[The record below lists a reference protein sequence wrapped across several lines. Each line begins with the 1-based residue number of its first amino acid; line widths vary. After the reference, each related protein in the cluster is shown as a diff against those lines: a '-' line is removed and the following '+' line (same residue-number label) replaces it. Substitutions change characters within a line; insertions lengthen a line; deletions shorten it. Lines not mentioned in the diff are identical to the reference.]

1 MASNAGPRRD
11 GNMSFLAIIKVAVMA
26 LQRHKLRSILT
37 MLGIIIGVG
46 AVIAVFAIGTG
57 AQKMIDDQITQA
69 GTNLIFVSPG
79 TQTAGGIHW
88 GMGSIT
94 TMVDD
99 DAKAIER
106 ECNAVA
112 QVTPGVRTS
121 AQVVAGDQ
129 NWATGI
135 VGHNQLFPTIRNW
148 PVDDGSF
155 FSEQDVASSARVAVL
170 GRTVSENLFGGQ
182 EPIGQTIR
190 IKGQPFKVVGLLMA
204 KGQNAMGQDQDD
216 TVVVPYT
223 TCMKK
228 LLGITYLHF
237 IIASASTQ
245 EAISMAEMQID
256 SLLRQRHA
264 IQPGQ
269 DADFFIRTLEDI
281 ARMRT
286 ESNQIMTYLLL
297 VIASV
302 SLIVGGIGVMNIM
315 LVSVTERTR
324 EIGIRMAV
332 GAKSRDLL
340 RQFLLEAST
349 LSLAG
354 GLLGIGLGALAST
367 LITNFLQW
375 PTTISVVSI
384 ILAFT
389 VSATVGIVFG
399 FYPAWKAAQLDPID
413 ALRYE

>member
-1 MASNAGPRRD
+1 
-11 GNMSFLAIIKVAVMA
+11 MSFLAIIKVAVMA
-26 LQRHKLRSILT
+26 LQRHKLRSVLT

-46 AVIAVFAIGTG
+46 AVIAVFAIGSG
-57 AQKMIDDQITQA
+57 AQKMIDDQIAQA
-69 GTNLIFVSPG
+69 GTNLIFISPG

-94 TMVDD
+94 TLVDD

-106 ECNAVA
+106 ECTAVSE
-112 QVTPGVRTS
+112 VTPGMRTQ
-121 AQVVAGDQ
+121 AQVVAGGQ
-129 NWATGI
+129 NWSTGI
-135 VGHNQLFPTIRNW
+135 TGHNQLFSTIRNW
-148 PVDDGSF
+148 PIESGSF
-155 FSEQDVASSARVAVL
+155 FSEQDVASVARVAVL
-170 GRTVSENLFGGQ
+170 GKTVAENLFGGQ
-182 EPIGQTIR
+182 DPIGQMIR
-190 IKGQPFKVVGLLMA
+190 IKGQPFKVVGTLIP

-216 TVVVPYT
+216 TVVIPYT
-223 TCMKK
+223 TLQKK

-245 EAISMAEMQID
+245 ESIPLAQEQID
-256 SLLRQRHA
+256 ALLRQRHGT
-264 IQPGQ
+264 QPGQ
-269 DADFFIRTLEDI
+269 DADFFIRTLSDM
-281 ARMRT
+281 ARMRS
-286 ESNQIMTYLLL
+286 ESNQVMTYLLL

-349 LSLAG
+349 LSLFG
-354 GLLGIGLGALAST
+354 GLVGIGLGTLSSS
-367 LITNFLQW
+367 LITDFLQW
-375 PTTISVVSI
+375 PTTISVLSI

>member
-1 MASNAGPRRD
+1 MNLGS
-11 GNMSFLAIIKVAVMA
+11 LVAESLVSLRKNKIRTA
-26 LQRHKLRSILT
+26 LS

-46 AVIAVFAIGTG
+46 AVIGVFAIGSG
-57 AQKMIDDQITQA
+57 AKKMIDDQIAQA
-69 GTNLIFVSPG
+69 GTNLIFISPG

-106 ECNAVA
+106 ECTAVSE
-112 QVTPGVRTS
+112 VTPGMRTQS
-121 AQVVAGDQ
+121 QVVAGGQ
-129 NWATGI
+129 NWSTGI
-135 VGHNQLFPTIRNW
+135 TGHNQLFPTIRNW
-148 PVDDGSF
+148 PVESGAF
-155 FSEQDVASSARVAVL
+155 FSEQDVASVARVAVI
-170 GRTVSENLFGGQ
+170 GKTVGENLFGNQ
-182 EPIGQTIR
+182 DPIGQMIR
-190 IKGQPFKVVGLLMA
+190 IKGQPFKVVGTLIS
-204 KGQNAMGQDQDD
+204 KGQDAMGHDQDD
-216 TVVVPYT
+216 TVVIPYT
-223 TCMKK
+223 TLQKK

-237 IIASASTQ
+237 IIASASTT
-245 EAISMAEMQID
+245 EAIPLAQEQID
-256 SLLRQRHA
+256 SLLRQRHG

-269 DADFFIRTLEDI
+269 DADFFIRTLSDM
-281 ARMRT
+281 AKMRN
-286 ESNQIMTYLLL
+286 ESNQVMTYLLL

-302 SLIVGGIGVMNIM
+302 SLLVGGIGVMNIM

-349 LSLAG
+349 LSLFG
-354 GLLGIGLGALAST
+354 GLVGIGLGTLASS

-375 PTTISVVSI
+375 PTTISVLSV

>member
-1 MASNAGPRRD
+1 
-11 GNMSFLAIIKVAVMA
+11 MSFLAIIKVAVMA
-26 LQRHKLRSILT
+26 LRRHKLRSVLT

-46 AVIAVFAIGTG
+46 AVIAVFAIGSG
-57 AQKMIDDQITQA
+57 AKKMIDDQIAQA
-69 GTNLIFVSPG
+69 GTNLIFISPG

-106 ECNAVA
+106 ECTAVSE
-112 QVTPGVRTS
+112 VTPGMRTQ
-121 AQVVAGDQ
+121 AQVVAGGQ
-129 NWATGI
+129 NWSTGI
-135 VGHNQLFPTIRNW
+135 TGHNQLFPTIRNW
-148 PVDDGSF
+148 PIESGSF
-155 FSEQDVASSARVAVL
+155 YSEQDVASVARVAVL
-170 GRTVSENLFGGQ
+170 GKTVAENLFGGQ
-182 EPIGQTIR
+182 DPIGQMIR
-190 IKGQPFKVVGLLMA
+190 IKGQPFKVVGTLIP
-204 KGQNAMGQDQDD
+204 KGQDAMGHDQDD
-216 TVVVPYT
+216 TVVIPYT
-223 TCMKK
+223 TLQKK

-245 EAISMAEMQID
+245 ESIPLAQEQID
-256 SLLRQRHA
+256 SLLRQRHG

-269 DADFFIRTLEDI
+269 DADFFIRTLSDM
-281 ARMRT
+281 ARMRN
-286 ESNQIMTYLLL
+286 ESNQVMTYLLL

-302 SLIVGGIGVMNIM
+302 SLLVGGIGVMNIM

-349 LSLAG
+349 LSLFG
-354 GLLGIGLGALAST
+354 GLVGIGLGTLSSS

-375 PTTISVVSI
+375 PTTISVLSI

>member
-1 MASNAGPRRD
+1 
-11 GNMSFLAIIKVAVMA
+11 MSFLAIIKVAVVA
-26 LQRHKLRSILT
+26 LQRHKLRSVLT

-46 AVIAVFAIGTG
+46 AVIAVFAIGSG
-57 AQKMIDDQITQA
+57 AKKMIDDQIAQA
-69 GTNLIFVSPG
+69 GTNLIFISPG
-79 TQTAGGIHW
+79 TQRAGGIHW
-88 GMGSIT
+88 GMGTIT
-94 TMVDD
+94 TLLDD

-106 ECNAVA
+106 ECTAVSE
-112 QVTPGVRTS
+112 VTPGVRTQ

-129 NWATGI
+129 NWSTGI
-135 VGHNQLFPTIRNW
+135 TGHNQLFPTIRNW
-148 PVDDGSF
+148 PVETGSF
-155 FSEQDVASSARVAVL
+155 YSEQDVASMARVAVI
-170 GRTVSENLFGGQ
+170 GKTVAENLFGGQ
-182 EPIGQTIR
+182 DPIGQMIR
-190 IKGQPFKVVGLLMA
+190 IKGQPFKVVGTLVS
-204 KGQNAMGQDQDD
+204 KGQDAMGHDQDD
-216 TVVVPYT
+216 AVIVPYT
-223 TCMKK
+223 TVQRK

-245 EAISMAEMQID
+245 EAIPLAQEQID
-256 SLLRQRHA
+256 SLLRQRHD

-269 DADFFIRTLEDI
+269 DADFFIRTLADM
-281 ARMRT
+281 ARMRN
-286 ESNQIMTYLLL
+286 ESNQVMTYLLL

-302 SLIVGGIGVMNIM
+302 SLLVGGIGVMNIM

-349 LSLAG
+349 LSLFG
-354 GLLGIGLGALAST
+354 GLVGIGLGTLASM

-375 PTTISVVSI
+375 PTTISVVSVV
-384 ILAFT
+384 LAFT
-389 VSATVGIVFG
+389 VSATVGVVFG

>member
-1 MASNAGPRRD
+1 
-11 GNMSFLAIIKVAVMA
+11 MSFLAIIKVAVMA
-26 LQRHKLRSILT
+26 LQRHKMRSVLT
-37 MLGIIIGVG
+37 MVGIIIGVG
-46 AVIAVFAIGTG
+46 AVISVFAIGSG
-57 AQKMIDDQITQA
+57 AKKMIDDQIAQA
-69 GTNLIFVSPG
+69 GTNLIFISPG

-106 ECNAVA
+106 ECTAVSA
-112 QVTPGVRTS
+112 VTPGMRTQS
-121 AQVVAGDQ
+121 QVVAGGQ
-129 NWATGI
+129 NWSTGI
-135 VGHNQLFPTIRNW
+135 TGHNQLFPTIRNW
-148 PVDDGSF
+148 PVESGSF
-155 FSEQDVASSARVAVL
+155 YSEQDVASLARVAVI
-170 GRTVSENLFGGQ
+170 GKTVAENLFGSQ
-182 EPIGQTIR
+182 DPIGQMIR
-190 IKGQPFKVVGLLMA
+190 IKGQPFKVVGTLIS
-204 KGQNAMGQDQDD
+204 KGQDAMGHDQDD
-216 TVVVPYT
+216 TVVIPYT
-223 TCMKK
+223 TLQRK

-245 EAISMAEMQID
+245 EAIPLAQEQID
-256 SLLRQRHA
+256 SLLRQRHG

-269 DADFFIRTLEDI
+269 DADFFIRTLSDM
-281 ARMRT
+281 AKMRN
-286 ESNQIMTYLLL
+286 ESNQVMTYLLL

-302 SLIVGGIGVMNIM
+302 SLLVGGIGVMNIM

-340 RQFLLEAST
+340 RQFLLEASA
-349 LSLAG
+349 LSLFG
-354 GLLGIGLGALAST
+354 GLVGIGLGTLASS

-375 PTTISVVSI
+375 PTTISVLSI
-384 ILAFT
+384 VLAFT

>member
-1 MASNAGPRRD
+1 
-11 GNMSFLAIIKVAVMA
+11 MSFLAIIKVAVMA
-26 LQRHKLRSILT
+26 LKRHKLRSVLT

-46 AVIAVFAIGTG
+46 AVIGVFAIGSG
-57 AQKMIDDQITQA
+57 AKKMIDDQIAQA
-69 GTNLIFVSPG
+69 GTNLIFISPG

-106 ECNAVA
+106 ECTAVSE
-112 QVTPGVRTS
+112 VTPGMRTQS
-121 AQVVAGDQ
+121 QVVAGGQ
-129 NWATGI
+129 NWSTGI
-135 VGHNQLFPTIRNW
+135 TGHNQLFPTIRNW
-148 PVDDGSF
+148 PVESGAF
-155 FSEQDVASSARVAVL
+155 FSEQDVASVARVAVI
-170 GRTVSENLFGGQ
+170 GKTVGENLFGNQ
-182 EPIGQTIR
+182 DPIGQMIR
-190 IKGQPFKVVGLLMA
+190 IKGQPFKVVGTLIS
-204 KGQNAMGQDQDD
+204 KGQDAMGHDQDD
-216 TVVVPYT
+216 TVVIPYT
-223 TCMKK
+223 TLQKK

-237 IIASASTQ
+237 IIASASTT
-245 EAISMAEMQID
+245 EAIPLAQEQID
-256 SLLRQRHA
+256 SLLRQRHG

-269 DADFFIRTLEDI
+269 DADFFIRTLSDM
-281 ARMRT
+281 AKMRN
-286 ESNQIMTYLLL
+286 ESNQVMTYLLL

-302 SLIVGGIGVMNIM
+302 SLLVGGIGVMNIM

-349 LSLAG
+349 LSLFG
-354 GLLGIGLGALAST
+354 GLVGIGLGTLASS

-375 PTTISVVSI
+375 PTTISVLSV

>member
-1 MASNAGPRRD
+1 MG
-11 GNMSFLAIIKVAVMA
+11 FLAIIKVAVEA
-26 LQRHKLRSILT
+26 LRRHKLRSVLT

-46 AVIAVFAIGTG
+46 AVIAVFAIGSG
-57 AQKMIDDQITQA
+57 AKKMIDDQIAQA
-69 GTNLIFVSPG
+69 GTNLIFISPG

-106 ECNAVA
+106 ECTAVSE
-112 QVTPGVRTS
+112 VTPGMRTQ
-121 AQVVAGDQ
+121 AQVVAADQ
-129 NWATGI
+129 NWSTGI
-135 VGHNQLFPTIRNW
+135 TGHNQLFPTIRNW
-148 PVDDGSF
+148 PIESGSF
-155 FSEQDVASSARVAVL
+155 FSEQDVASVARVAVL
-170 GRTVSENLFGGQ
+170 GKTVAENLFGGQ
-182 EPIGQTIR
+182 DPIGQMIR
-190 IKGQPFKVVGLLMA
+190 IKGQPFKVVGILIS

-216 TVVVPYT
+216 TVVIPYT
-223 TCMKK
+223 TLQKK

-245 EAISMAEMQID
+245 EAIPLAQEQID
-256 SLLRQRHA
+256 SLLRQRHG

-269 DADFFIRTLEDI
+269 DADFFIRTLSDM
-281 ARMRT
+281 ARMRN
-286 ESNQIMTYLLL
+286 ESNQVMTYLLL

-302 SLIVGGIGVMNIM
+302 SLLVGGIGVMNIM

-349 LSLAG
+349 LSLFG
-354 GLLGIGLGALAST
+354 GLVGIGIGTLSST
-367 LITNFLQW
+367 LITSFLQW
-375 PTTISVVSI
+375 PTTISVLSI
-384 ILAFT
+384 LLAFT

>member
-1 MASNAGPRRD
+1 
-11 GNMSFLAIIKVAVMA
+11 MSFLAIIKVAVMA
-26 LQRHKLRSILT
+26 LQRHKLRSVLT

-46 AVIAVFAIGTG
+46 AVIAVFAIGSG
-57 AQKMIDDQITQA
+57 AKKMIDDQIAQA
-69 GTNLIFVSPG
+69 GTNLIFISPG

-106 ECNAVA
+106 ECTAVSA
-112 QVTPGVRTS
+112 VTPGMRTQ
-121 AQVVAGDQ
+121 AQVVAGGQ
-129 NWATGI
+129 NWSTGI
-135 VGHNQLFPTIRNW
+135 TGHNQLFPTIRNW
-148 PVDDGSF
+148 PIESGSF
-155 FSEQDVASSARVAVL
+155 YSEQDVASVARVAVL
-170 GRTVSENLFGGQ
+170 GKTVAENLFGGQ
-182 EPIGQTIR
+182 DPIGQMIR
-190 IKGQPFKVVGLLMA
+190 IKGQPFKVVGTLIP
-204 KGQNAMGQDQDD
+204 KGQDAMGHDQDD
-216 TVVVPYT
+216 TVVIPYT
-223 TCMKK
+223 TLQKK

-245 EAISMAEMQID
+245 ESIPLAQEQID
-256 SLLRQRHA
+256 SLLRQRHG

-269 DADFFIRTLEDI
+269 DADFFIRTLSDM
-281 ARMRT
+281 ARMRN
-286 ESNQIMTYLLL
+286 ESNQVMTYLLL

-302 SLIVGGIGVMNIM
+302 SLLVGGIGVMNIM

-349 LSLAG
+349 LSLFG
-354 GLLGIGLGALAST
+354 GLVGIGLGTLSSS

-375 PTTISVVSI
+375 PTTISVLSI

>member
-1 MASNAGPRRD
+1 MN
-11 GNMSFLAIIKVAVMA
+11 FLSIIRVAIMA
-26 LQRHKLRSILT
+26 LRRHKLRSILT

-46 AVIAVFAIGTG
+46 AVIAVFSIGKG
-57 AQKMIDDQITQA
+57 AQKMIDDQIAQV
-69 GTNLIFVSPG
+69 GTNLIFIYPG

-106 ECNAVA
+106 ECPAVS
-112 QVTPGVRTS
+112 QVTPGMRTS

-129 NWATGI
+129 NWSTGI
-135 VGHNQLFPTIRNW
+135 AGHNQLFPSIRNW
-148 PVDDGSF
+148 PVDEGAF
-155 FSEQDVASSARVAVL
+155 FTEQDVASAARVAVL
-170 GRTVSENLFGGQ
+170 GRTVSENLFGGS
-182 EPIGQTIR
+182 EAIGQMIR
-190 IKGQPFKVVGLLMA
+190 IKGQPFKVVGLLQS

-223 TCMKK
+223 TVQKK

-245 EAISMAEMQID
+245 QAIPEAQLQIS
-256 SLLRQRHA
+256 SLLRQRHH

-269 DADFFIRTLEDI
+269 DADVFIRTLEDM
-281 ARMRT
+281 ARMRS
-286 ESNQIMTYLLL
+286 ESNMVMTYLLV

-354 GLLGIGLGALAST
+354 GLLGIGLGALSSSM
-367 LITNFLQW
+367 ISSFLQW
-375 PTTISVVSI
+375 PTSVSVLSI
-384 ILAFT
+384 GLAFT
-389 VSATVGIVFG
+389 VSAGVGVIFG
-399 FYPAWKAAQLDPID
+399 FYPAWKASQLDPID